1 MNVFIIHISSLPCVS
16 VACSQFCG
24 LPINS
29 ISISFTH
36 QDPRWGLTTDTFL
49 VPQWGGLII
58 YNPPEVGNRTNEG
71 GTRVRVRM
79 DHLMPAFIEQLKML
93 LGVPP
98 NVRGCFGMMSY

>member
-1 MNVFIIHISSLPCVS
+1 MSQLPALNFVVYLS
-16 VACSQFCG
+16 TPSQYPLLIKTPDG
-24 LPINS
+24 
-29 ISISFTH
+29 
-36 QDPRWGLTTDTFL
+36 GLTTDTFL